1 MVLLCSIA
9 PPACSSGARARP
21 VLPFPDKNCRYLA
34 PRANSRWTLAAISRY
49 VAFKQTGSPPGTFAT
64 RHAAR
69 RTRTEKPKYCTREI
83 EMSIYSNL
91 RHVARVGIVATL
103 TLAFA
108 SLAQAQQKTDVI
120 FSAGPTGGSWTPMAA
135 AASQVINKRFPELN
149 VQVEPGAALVNMEKI
164 RSDKADIG
172 WSMTSVMADART
184 GTGQF
189 EGKPSDKALYVANFY
204 PNVWQLVVPA
214 SSNINSIKDLKG
226 QPVALPAR
234 GNTSLVS
241 GWEYLLKVNGMT
253 LNDLGAKSYGPVS
266 SNAEAVKNRQ
276 AMAAGWFTTV
286 PASFVLDLG
295 SAMPLRMLA
304 VSDAELAELRKL
316 NPGLV
321 RHTVK
326 ASFYKEQGIS
336 EDVQT
341 FQSPTVMIA
350 AARTPADVIYKVTK
364 AVVEGRD
371 EFANVA
377 AVMKGVTSAE
387 MAQNFDMPYHP
398 GAEKYYL
405 EAGLLKK

>member
-1 MVLLCSIA
+1 
-9 PPACSSGARARP
+9 
-21 VLPFPDKNCRYLA
+21 
-34 PRANSRWTLAAISRY
+34 
-49 VAFKQTGSPPGTFAT
+49 
-64 RHAAR
+64 
-69 RTRTEKPKYCTREI
+69 
-83 EMSIYSNL
+83 MSIRKRSSL
-91 RHVARVGIVATL
+91 RPARIFIFAALAL
-103 TLAFA
+103 TASQLAH
-108 SLAQAQQKTDVI
+108 AQQKTDVI

-135 AASQVINKRFPELN
+135 AASQVINKRFPDLN

-172 WSMTSVMADART
+172 WSMTTVMSDART

-189 EGKPSDKALYVANFY
+189 EGKPSDKALHVANFY

-214 SSNINSIKDLKG
+214 SSSIKSIKDLKG
-226 QPVALPAR
+226 HPVALPAR

-266 SNAEAVKNRQ
+266 SNAESVKNRQ
-276 AMAAGWFTTV
+276 AMATGWFTTV
-286 PASFVLDLG
+286 PASFIMDLG
-295 SAMPLRMLA
+295 SAMPVRMLS

-326 ASFYKEQGIS
+326 AGFYKEQGIT

-341 FQSPTVMIA
+341 FQSPTVLIA
-350 AARTPADVIYKVTK
+350 AARTPVDVVYKITK
-364 AVVEGRD
+364 AVIEGRE
-371 EFANVA
+371 EFASVA
-377 AVMKGVTSAE
+377 SVMKGVTADE
-387 MAQNFDMPYHP
+387 MAQNFEMPYHP
-398 GAEKYYL
+398 GAEKYYR

>member
-1 MVLLCSIA
+1 MPLHSLRYAVRVSVFAALA
-9 PPACSSGARARP
+9 VAAGA
-21 VLPFPDKNCRYLA
+21 
-34 PRANSRWTLAAISRY
+34 
-49 VAFKQTGSPPGTFAT
+49 VA
-64 RHAAR
+64 H
-69 RTRTEKPKYCTREI
+69 
-83 EMSIYSNL
+83 
-91 RHVARVGIVATL
+91 
-103 TLAFA
+103 
-108 SLAQAQQKTDVI
+108 AQQKTDVI

-164 RSDKADIG
+164 RTDKADIG
-172 WSMTSVMADART
+172 WSMTSVMSDARS

-214 SSNINSIKDLKG
+214 SSNIKSIKDLKG

-276 AMAAGWFTTV
+276 AMASGWFTTV

-295 SAMPLRMLA
+295 SAMQLRMLA

-326 ASFYKEQGIS
+326 AGPYKEQGIS

-341 FQSPTVMIA
+341 FQSPTVLMA
-350 AARTPADVIYKVTK
+350 AAKTPADVIYKVTK

-371 EFANVA
+371 EFTNVA
-377 AVMKGVTSAE
+377 AVMKGVTAAE

-398 GAEKYYL
+398 GAERYYR